1 MQEINLFCFGFGQVA
16 KYFVK
21 NLIQNNFDIE
31 LAATNTN
38 NSREEKINNLRFNN
52 YYFLDDKFDDK
63 LLIDLKSADK
73 VLISIPP
80 KKKIDIVLRNFYKI
94 FQKNKFN
101 WVTYLSATSVYGDK
115 KGKWVNEESVAE
127 PTTSKGIAR
136 LNAENEW
143 LGLYKDFKLPLQIF
157 RLSGIYST
165 ENNIIA
171 RLRKGTVKI
180 VEKKNH
186 FFSRIHVDDIAEI
199 LKLSLN
205 NFNSGHVFNLSDD
218 YPCSNEEIAQYA
230 AKLINIKMPEK
241 IKQIDIDNNM
251 IKDFYKDSKKVSNK
265 KMKVF
270 FKYNLK
276 YPTYKD
282 GLKIIKNH
290 FI

>member
-1 MQEINLFCFGFGQVA
+1 M
-16 KYFVK
+16 
-21 NLIQNNFDIE
+21 
-31 LAATNTN
+31 
-38 NSREEKINNLRFNN
+38 
-52 YYFLDDKFDDK
+52 
-63 LLIDLKSADK
+63 
-73 VLISIPP
+73 
-80 KKKIDIVLRNFYKI
+80 
-94 FQKNKFN
+94 
-101 WVTYLSATSVYGDK
+101 
-115 KGKWVNEESVAE
+115 
-127 PTTSKGIAR
+127 
-136 LNAENEW
+136 
-143 LGLYKDFKLPLQIF
+143 
-157 RLSGIYST
+157 
-165 ENNIIA
+165 
-171 RLRKGTVKI
+171 
-180 VEKKNH
+180 
-186 FFSRIHVDDIAEI
+186 
-199 LKLSLN
+199 KLSLN